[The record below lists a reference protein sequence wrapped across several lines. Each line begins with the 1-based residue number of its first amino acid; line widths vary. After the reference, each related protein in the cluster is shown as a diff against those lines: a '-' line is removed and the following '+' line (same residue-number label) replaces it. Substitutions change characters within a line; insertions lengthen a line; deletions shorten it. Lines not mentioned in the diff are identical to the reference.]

1 MIAPNLCNSSQNAGT
16 TAPSGIFESEES
28 EMEYEIG
35 DDPQG
40 LPDRAEGDRE
50 GGLRESVFF
59 RHERKT
65 ERAAPGDDHARVE
78 QFGELA

>member
-1 MIAPNLCNSSQNAGT
+1 
-16 TAPSGIFESEES
+16 
-28 EMEYEIG
+28 MEYEIG